1 MKSESSKMIIWYGLI
16 SVLLILILFSINS
29 ANVIVSP
36 LDNYGNVEVAIQ
48 DQYSKPIDLF
58 LTRFLNNVSLA
69 SGVSIGDYDFVVLS
83 GHNISVGN
91 YLCFKENKN
100 FLQAGVI
107 GVSGDNISIG
117 VPFDFAYT
125 TNAYVCNTDRN
136 LNVLGSNANP
146 VIFSVS
152 PVNLVNV
159 SWDVN
164 WMMFH
169 IMDNVVMDDDTFG
182 GLSKLSNGVVVRK
195 RNDEYYNFFNV
206 RYNGDF
212 AHHMK
217 LIEYVDKAPAGLYS
231 FRAYKTFN
239 GMDYNGVSVKLDS
252 EDNDGFEV
260 IVRDDLTSLSTFHVS
275 VHGHVVE

>member
-1 MKSESSKMIIWYGLI
+1 MKSESGNVIIWYSLI
-16 SVLLILILFSINS
+16 SVLLMLILFSVNS

-36 LDNYGNVEVAIQ
+36 LDVYGNVEVSVQ

-69 SGVSIGDYDFVVLS
+69 SGVSIGDYDLVVLS
-83 GHNISVGN
+83 GHNISVNN
-91 YLCFKENKN
+91 YLCFQEGTK
-100 FLQAGVI
+100 FLQASVV
-107 GVSGDNISIG
+107 GVSGNNISIG

-136 LNVLGSNANP
+136 LNVVGSNANP
-146 VIFSVS
+146 VIFRVS
-152 PVNLVNV
+152 PAELVNV

-182 GLSKLSNGVVVRK
+182 GLNKLSNGIVVRK

-217 LIEYVDKAPAGLYS
+217 VVEYVDKAPAGLYS

-239 GMDYNGVSVKLDS
+239 GLDGNGVSIRLDS
-252 EDNDGFEV
+252 VDHDMLEV
-260 IVRDDLTSLSTFHVS
+260 IVRDDLSALSTFHVS